1 MWPCS
6 LDFLPFSSSVS
17 FGVPSNPSLANMAE
31 SSDVPLSGTNGSAV
45 VQAESL
51 GVPLSDTNGSA
62 SAHGEENLD
71 VPVSDMNG
79 SATVQD
85 ECSSEGNELIIVDE
99 MDSLWDD
106 VNTMVDISTF
116 VTYSVIKGFVKD
128 AEQEIGQQLAS
139 KDEEITLLNQK
150 LLQLGNGSL
159 SLPEGRDRKYDEI
172 YSIRQQLDAISKSLL
187 NSEWGLLGS
196 QYNSDGAE
204 DVSKQRGKE
213 QPCRNGTTKED
224 SPRVPPEEVF
234 GDLSCLKHMDQDA
247 LIAHFN
253 KEMNH
258 MKRQHDKV
266 VQEKTEE
273 IFTLKRKLLKKEG
286 SNPWHLRNNKEFE
299 QIRKKIGEVM
309 ARLDSLLLE
318 NNKRTTSGIK
328 AETFAGQHDKSNAL
342 DSEIQ
347 QIHCAATSNQVEAC
361 AFPIQAS
368 HTTPIEPDHA
378 KKIGMLESDIED
390 ARMAT
395 IIREEIEM
403 IVLREFVNEIEIRLH
418 GNEMEYNMKQ
428 DICSVIQNEAVAEA
442 VLNLNSALLKFNEE
456 RSCSEAVSTL
466 QKQEIEKLKRAVDSF
481 SKVVREKE
489 ACQIELGAMK
499 GHMDLLSHRLDL
511 LTVRVDKQDS
521 CISEKSKEFDMIA
534 GRLEQALQDVRQN
547 EIISSELLD
556 RFRNATDSLKEVEK
570 QNQYLRNVIQDKEK
584 IFTSTIYKEKEFKER
599 MTSLVESMREF
610 ENLVTYQQTIIANKI
625 QHSESR
631 FCLLK
636 DQCKH
641 LTKEGNLLKRKALR
655 YKEISET
662 RGSNLQ
668 KAELEVDLLGDEVEA
683 LTDLLAKIYI
693 ALDHYSPV
701 LQHYSGVMETLN
713 MIRKHISTT
722 K

>member
-1 MWPCS
+1 
-6 LDFLPFSSSVS
+6 
-17 FGVPSNPSLANMAE
+17 MAE
-31 SSDVPLSGTNGSAV
+31 ILDVPISGTNGSAT
-45 VQAESL
+45 VQAEQSL
-51 GVPLSDTNGSA
+51 SVPLRDTNGSA
-62 SAHGEENLD
+62 SVHGEESLD
-71 VPVSDMNG
+71 VPVSDTNG

-85 ECSSEGNELIIVDE
+85 ETSSEGNELIIVDE

-139 KDEEITLLNQK
+139 KDEEIRLLNQK
-150 LLQLGNGSL
+150 LMQLGNGSL
-159 SLPEGRDRKYDEI
+159 SLSGGRDRKYDEV
-172 YSIRQQLDAISKSLL
+172 YSIRQQLHAISKSLL
-187 NSEWGLLGS
+187 NSEWGLSGS
-196 QYNSDGAE
+196 QYNFDGAD
-204 DVSKQRGKE
+204 DVSKLRDNE
-213 QPCRNGTTKED
+213 HSSRNGSAKVESAGA
-224 SPRVPPEEVF
+224 SPDAAF
-234 GDLSCLKHMDQDA
+234 ADASCLKHLDRDA

-253 KEMNH
+253 KEMNT
-258 MKRQHDKV
+258 MKRMHDKV
-266 VQEKTEE
+266 VEMKTEE
-273 IFTLKRKLLKKEG
+273 IFALKRNLLNKEG

-309 ARLDSLLLE
+309 TRLDGLLME
-318 NNKRTTSGIK
+318 NNKRTTSGVK
-328 AETFAGQHDKSNAL
+328 AETFAGQQDKKNVL

-347 QIHCAATSNQVEAC
+347 QIQGAATNNQVEVC
-361 AFPIQAS
+361 AFPTQAS
-368 HTTPIEPDHA
+368 HIASIEADHA
-378 KKIGMLESDIED
+378 KKIGMLESDIEE

-395 IIREEIEM
+395 MIREEIEM

-418 GNEMEYNMKQ
+418 GNEMEHNMKQ

-442 VLNLNSALLKFNEE
+442 VLNLNSTLLKYNEE
-456 RSCSEAVSTL
+456 KSCSEAASTI
-466 QKQEIEKLKRAVDSF
+466 QKQEIENLKRAVDSF

-489 ACQIELGAMK
+489 ECQIELGAMK
-499 GHMDLLSHRLDL
+499 GHMDLLSHQLDL
-511 LTVRVDKQDS
+511 LKVKVEKQDS
-521 CISEKSKEFDMIA
+521 CISEKNKEFDMIV
-534 GRLEQALQDVRQN
+534 GRVEQALQHVRQN
-547 EIISSELLD
+547 EINMSEFHD

-570 QNQYLRNVIQDKEK
+570 QNHYLCKVIEEKEK
-584 IFTSTIYKEKEFKER
+584 IFTSTIYKEKEFKEH

-610 ENLVTYQQTIIANKI
+610 ENLVTDQQAIIANKV

-641 LTKEGNLLKRKALR
+641 LMKEGNLLRRKALR

-701 LQHYSGVMETLN
+701 LQHYTGVMETLN
-713 MIRKHISTT
+713 MIKKHISTA